1 MKAIYAFSG
10 DPITYGHIDTIRRA
24 AKSFDEVIAAIG
36 ENPDKKYTFNIDE
49 RREMA
54 MKSLSHLSNVAVD
67 SFHGIRNNED
77 FNYEVLLDQIGE
89 SQKLGIETFFIP
101 SRQDKLHISSS
112 AVKAIQKEQGLIH
125 EYVPL
130 YVKQCLEAKISN
142 QHIIGITGEM
152 GSGKSYVSKK
162 LIELGKT
169 EGIEIHNIELDHIG
183 HKILGELQEPI
194 YKKAREQIIEIFGHS
209 INSPNGFIDRKILG
223 SIIFNDQEKLKQ
235 LNEIMYTPLMV
246 RLRKEMYGKKGL
258 ILFNAALIAESDMSY
273 LCNNNVILV
282 KADKESQERRLKKR
296 GHNNDQIKRRL
307 KSQYSAQEK
316 EERIEYKIS
325 KDNQGKIWTIDNSD
339 NADQNKV
346 SELLEDIM
354 KYMEI
359 K

>member
-67 SFHGIRNNED
+67 SFHGLLVDYAYEKGINTIIKGIRNNED

-282 KADKESQERRLKKR
+282 KADKESQERRLKKVDT
-296 GHNNDQIKRRL
+296 GFSL
-307 KSQYSAQEK
+307 
-316 EERIEYKIS
+316 
-325 KDNQGKIWTIDNSD
+325 
-339 NADQNKV
+339 
-346 SELLEDIM
+346 
-354 KYMEI
+354 
-359 K
+359 